1 MRYLMLLVVL
11 LSVSAP
17 PAFSAADVNFDT
29 FIKSREVVATLYF
42 DSNTDVLSKEEQ
54 ARLAR
59 AVEQIRAV
67 QKKGRLIRV
76 EGFSSPEGNQEENF
90 KLSFFRARSV
100 ADMIESTGV
109 PAEITLTGY
118 GDLKARSEDLSKE
131 RRVEIASYLKPTG
144 MKRIKV
150 AQDKTSPGTDPLSSA
165 AETIKPEIDAYSID
179 QAIRMKVD
187 NKNKGLAEKELD
199 KEKTPGLSNNKDKD
213 ALERGYSLWRKS
225 VDPAYAPK
233 LSQSQQQTD
242 EAEKRRFTRLQKT
255 PEPQASPDLSQVM
268 PLEPPVIDALMI
280 EQAIMEKIGAETPA
294 PTAAVSQVSTLY
306 PSIGTSN

>member
-67 QKKGRLIRV
+67 QKMGRLIRV

-118 GDLKARSEDLSKE
+118 GDLKARSVDLSKE
-131 RRVEIASYLKPTG
+131 RRVEIASYLKPAG

-150 AQDKTSPGTDPLSSA
+150 AFRTLF
-165 AETIKPEIDAYSID
+165 
-179 QAIRMKVD
+179 
-187 NKNKGLAEKELD
+187 
-199 KEKTPGLSNNKDKD
+199 KTPFVTLIAIVSLALGIGANSATFSNFTNF
-213 ALERGYSLWRKS
+213 RGN
-225 VDPAYAPK
+225 
-233 LSQSQQQTD
+233 SQSSGRS
-242 EAEKRRFTRLQKT
+242 ANREKSSRLTCRRSYFKGRISC
-255 PEPQASPDLSQVM
+255 ASWRGLH
-268 PLEPPVIDALMI
+268 
-280 EQAIMEKIGAETPA
+280 
-294 PTAAVSQVSTLY
+294 AAMCT
-306 PSIGTSN
+306 